1 MMNTSSRNR
10 TQNRI
15 MSVILFA
22 AAILLDQIT
31 KYLAAVYLKPVRTF
45 PLIGGVL
52 ELQYLENR
60 GAAFGMLENRQW
72 VFILFAVIIM
82 AGCLFYS
89 MRLPK
94 EKKYLPLKLCLL
106 FLSSG
111 ALGNMLDRIVRG
123 YVIDFIYFRI
133 INFPIFNVADIYV
146 TLSVTVMVIL
156 VLFFYK
162 EEND

>member
-89 MRLPK
+89 MRLPQ